1 MELGSEQAVE
11 HLMTE
16 DCLSDLVHQRVLSLL
31 TPVLCIA
38 TLLEVQTQRF
48 MLRNLEGETPDGLAS
63 DSTPDISTRMNLHD
77 SLRDLG
83 IGVGGPAGGLLV
95 ANIVPDP
102 IMANLSVTLG
112 SLAALTVIIKNV
124 IDIWKNNQK

>member
-1 MELGSEQAVE
+1 M
-11 HLMTE
+11 HCWRYT
-16 DCLSDLVHQRVLSLL
+16 
-31 TPVLCIA
+31 
-38 TLLEVQTQRF
+38 
-48 MLRNLEGETPDGLAS
+48 RNLESILTP
-63 DSTPDISTRMNLHD
+63 MNLHD